1 MIICRFFNGLP
12 FKEGF
17 AITHFGNYHVYFCR
31 RQMEYVGE
39 FVNEFGLRTT
49 IHTAAQLDGEKA
61 AMQACQDHYERVMFN
76 MLTPSAQQHLLKWKT
91 L

>member
-61 AMQACQDHYERVMFN
+61 AMQACQDHYERIMFN
-76 MLTPSAQQHLLKWKT
+76 LLTPSAQNALSKL
-91 L
+91 